1 MRFKVKVT
9 RKLDR
14 NLPSGDSVEMYT
26 DASGIVSVEL
36 LLERYRT
43 LWAELH
49 AKQDPNAEWFS
60 DWLTRVPKSCGCDKS
75 LQAIIEDLGTPDYT
89 DWFAYSVRLHNAV
102 NRKLSKPE
110 IDIEAARAIWQ

>member
-14 NLPSGDSVEMYT
+14 NLTAGDLVEMYT

-36 LLERYRT
+36 LLERYHA

-49 AKQDPNAEWFS
+49 TKQDPTAEWFK
-60 DWLTRVPKSCGCDKS
+60 DWIARVPKACCGKN
-75 LQAIIEDLGTPDYT
+75 LQAILEDLGAPDYT

-102 NRKLSKPE
+102 NRKLGKPE
-110 IDIEAARAIWQ
+110 LSHDEARAIWK